1 MKIIKATRKNTPRD
15 LERALKEE
23 LDSEL
28 CNDIVNL
35 AFSEDNKFASS
46 VFLDSDVF
54 FDTLINEEPVRIAL
68 MFFEGK
74 DLDARGQ
81 ANPDRAF
88 FRLDKDENVES
99 TDDPGEIYYEDL
111 LDDIVEY
118 IIDHMDDRE
127 FPEEIQDILTEYQ
140 IKG

>member
-1 MKIIKATRKNTPRD
+1 MTIPSNKTPMEIDVVTRSSAFQIDNGIITAAQTNILNIAPREYVKTILTHSITSKITYI
-15 LERALKEE
+15 
-23 LDSEL
+23 
-28 CNDIVNL
+28 
-35 AFSEDNKFASS
+35 
-46 VFLDSDVF
+46 
-54 FDTLINEEPVRIAL
+54 IAL

-99 TDDPGEIYYEDL
+99 NDDPGEIYYEDL